1 VRTSFKDR
9 EAKIKDGKDRRQAGQ
24 GGGPLKEGPA
34 KGNET
39 QPDASRAGGVTWQAP
54 VELREVDFTKQEH
67 EFARLV
73 EGPDAKTFEHIPRDA
88 KMHGGRGGETAPEES
103 RNLLKQAQ
111 QLASGPVLRALE
123 EASDD
128 LYAWASTRV
137 ANEPT
142 LTLAGLLE
150 DMVQYGLGDLAAE
163 AAQLLEKHDE
173 GKVGQARRC
182 SVGETA
188 WDGEGPG
195 RALVDIDHQAW
206 AMYDYR
212 EEVMMTEELAGLT
225 GVVTPEV
232 EKRQC
237 VTKVL
242 AAGCLLNATNQI
254 PTMQQVEELS

>member
-1 VRTSFKDR
+1 
-9 EAKIKDGKDRRQAGQ
+9 
-24 GGGPLKEGPA
+24 
-34 KGNET
+34 
-39 QPDASRAGGVTWQAP
+39 
-54 VELREVDFTKQEH
+54 
-67 EFARLV
+67 
-73 EGPDAKTFEHIPRDA
+73 
-88 KMHGGRGGETAPEES
+88 M
-103 RNLLKQAQ
+103 
-111 QLASGPVLRALE
+111 
-123 EASDD
+123 
-128 LYAWASTRV
+128 
-137 ANEPT
+137 
-142 LTLAGLLE
+142 
-150 DMVQYGLGDLAAE
+150 GDLAAE

-173 GKVGQARRC
+173 GKAGQARRC

-242 AAGCLLNATNQI
+242 AAGCLLNAANQI
-254 PTMQQVEELS
+254 PTMQQVEELSQQFRLEQARQAAEAEALMGHPEAKVTAVEHELRMYAHDVLKAYHDKDYRATAVFPLEDLTATRLIVLRVDYKGDVLAEVIVGSQWTREQPDIWALVWKGHMTLLVPPEQRSGSEGCRQGHVHYTELGLSLFLASTS